1 MSITKISEKDKT
13 LGRNYD
19 RAAWFYEKSAKI
31 YSTNQIRASKRY
43 QMQHIEPG
51 EKVLY
56 LGAGAGEDALMAAR
70 HGAKVLSLIHI

>member
-1 MSITKISEKDKT
+1 MSTTSQIPTQRTGEQQ

-43 QMQHIEPG
+43 QLNHIEPG
-51 EKVLY
+51 QNVCTSAPAPVKTRSWL
-56 LGAGAGEDALMAAR
+56 LGMEQT
-70 HGAKVLSLIHI
+70 